1 MFDNRKA
8 MELQNLHGVENFKKL
23 TIPQMLE
30 RGKLIELLESAESAV
45 YWNSSDK
52 GFIEKIAEH
61 LIANGV
67 TIPVRCKDCKYR
79 EVTPDSLRW
88 CYVWNGING
97 MGDEGF
103 CNYGERIDND

>member
-52 GFIEKIAEH
+52 GFIEKIANH
-61 LIANGV
+61 LIDNGV
-67 TIPVRCKDCKYR
+67 TIPVRCKDCTQY
-79 EVTPDSLRW
+79 
-88 CYVWNGING
+88 NGHRYCRYTELIVLDN
-97 MGDEGF
+97 DF
-103 CNYGERIDND
+103 CSYGERKGNETV

>member
-1 MFDNRKA
+1 MFDARKA

-30 RGKLIELLESAESAV
+30 RAKLIELLESAESAF

-52 GFIEKIAEH
+52 GFIEKIADH

-67 TIPVRCKDCKYR
+67 TIPVRCKECKYYM
-79 EVTPDSLRW
+79 TIHCTCDGCCISDDW
-88 CYVWNGING
+88 YCA
-97 MGDEGF
+97 D
-103 CNYGERIDND
+103 GERKDK